1 MYNKL
6 NNKEVNDVKLGDII
20 KSYRNENKVTM
31 QDIADK
37 SGLSKGYISMIENG
51 KNPRSG
57 KPISPNITSLS
68 KLAQGMNMDLE
79 YLIQLLG
86 DDQKISL
93 IDSQDEFPHPRITDD
108 YVTFPVIGDAAA
120 GFDHIAIENWSG
132 ETVDIPYAHLH
143 GRPASDYIVLN
154 VHGDSMY
161 PFYLDGDKVLVL
173 LTPTLSHSGQ
183 IGVIRYDGEMATL
196 KKVEYVDGED
206 WMRLIPINPEFKP
219 KTITGSD
226 LEMCEVIGIP
236 TLLIREIEQ

>member
-1 MYNKL
+1 MTFGEKL
-6 NNKEVNDVKLGDII
+6 KQIRMDRNMSQNDFANILGTSKQVISRYELGQTTPKISVVSDWCQILGINLDNMINDSKEIYDESI
-20 KSYRNENKVTM
+20 ENKTNV
-31 QDIADK
+31 
-37 SGLSKGYISMIENG
+37 S
-51 KNPRSG
+51 
-57 KPISPNITSLS
+57 
-68 KLAQGMNMDLE
+68 
-79 YLIQLLG
+79 
-86 DDQKISL
+86 
-93 IDSQDEFPHPRITDD
+93 EFPHPRITDD

-132 ETVDIPYAHLH
+132 ETVDIPSAHLH

-173 LTPTLSHSGQ
+173 LTPTLSRSGQ